1 MNKEDMKMDFWHMKK
16 ERYSRTD
23 LLSRFKSGWA
33 TIIYSNG
40 IAKRIYRLDTDK
52 GSFVLKVINCSINDQ
67 EQLDMAKN
75 EFELASKA
83 YKLSKNVTKP
93 IACKTATE
101 RAGDIAAIESLYE
114 YGGENLIVG
123 LRDASSKRIVN
134 VMRKV
139 VNVMIILHE
148 NNIFH
153 SDLKPTNIVYKEGI
167 PKIIDFGVSMAL
179 DSHKKIKDTTSGG
192 IIGFTEAYCPP
203 ELIRRKKYAR
213 DKVDVYSW
221 GMTLYHLVAR
231 KSSKEL
237 LQEAELKRSDK
248 GYMVFL
254 ERVAEMEL
262 EDDRNGVVRSSLL
275 RIMRRVFALDH
286 RNRPTFVEL
295 KEMFDMDDY
304 YYKEEDHK
312 EEDSP
317 KTAEESPVKAVSP
330 SHSLKPAEEIKVF
343 KTPDSSPKGLKQ
355 KPAYDSELV
364 KALFT
369 KLKVSAA
376 EEVCKEIERVY
387 ESMYIHKSEKVC
399 LYCLCIGHEGAE
411 IIAQGMLAYGNLTLL
426 QLAFCKIGVE
436 GAQALSKGLEHCSK
450 LKEFY
455 LGDHNSKFEERDDA
469 SVDSSD
475 SNENKL
481 DYYLEFANVLDLEG
495 TKAICDGLSGSY
507 SLEVLDLS
515 HCNINVFAIPF
526 IVKLADRLKS
536 LKLLFLNNNPKV
548 TKKNCKLRS
557 GLDVK
562 FDPV

>member
-1 MNKEDMKMDFWHMKK
+1 MNREEMKMDFWHMRK

-23 LLSRFKSGWA
+23 LLGRFESGWA

-52 GSFVLKVINCSINDQ
+52 GSFVLKVINCSIKDQ
-67 EQLDMAKN
+67 EQLEQAKN

-83 YKLSKNVTKP
+83 YKLSKNVVKP

-123 LRDASSKRIVN
+123 LREASSKRIVN
-134 VMRKV
+134 VMRKII
-139 VNVMIILHE
+139 NVMIILHE

-153 SDLKPTNIVYKEGI
+153 SDLKPTNIVYKEGT
-167 PKIIDFGVSMAL
+167 PKIIDFGVSMGL

-192 IIGFTEAYCPP
+192 ILGCTEAYSPP
-203 ELIRRKKYAR
+203 EIIRRKKYAR

-221 GMTLYHLVAR
+221 GMTLYHLAAR
-231 KSSKEL
+231 KSVGEL
-237 LQEAELKRSDK
+237 LQEAEWKCSDK
-248 GYMVFL
+248 GYMAFL
-254 ERVAEMEL
+254 ERVAEIEL

-275 RIMRRVFALDH
+275 RILRRVFALDYK
-286 RNRPTFVEL
+286 NRPTFVQL

-304 YYKEEDHK
+304 YYKEEDRK

-317 KTAEESPVKAVSP
+317 KTAEESPVKAAFAS
-330 SHSLKPAEEIKVF
+330 SSFKAAEEIKVS
-343 KTPDSSPKGLKQ
+343 KTPDSSPKELRQ
-355 KPAYDSELV
+355 APACNPELV
-364 KALFT
+364 STLLA
-369 KLKVSAA
+369 KLKASVA
-376 EEVCKEIERVY
+376 EDVHKEIERVY

-436 GAQALSKGLEHCSK
+436 GAQALSKGLKHCSK

-455 LGDHNSKFEERDDA
+455 MGDHNSKFEERDDG

-481 DYYLEFANVLDLEG
+481 DYYLEFANALDLEG
-495 TKAICDGLSGSY
+495 TKAVCDGLSNSH

-515 HCNINVFAIPF
+515 HCSINVFAIPF
-526 IVKLADRLKS
+526 IVKLADRLKN

-548 TKKNCKLRS
+548 TKGNCKLRS
-557 GLDVK
+557 GLEVK